1 MKRREFVGKVSL
13 GSAVAL
19 AAGTAPLASARGHDH
34 RPIDGPLASATV
46 SFGQWPAG
54 ASPTLD
60 RMATPD
66 APAAANTH
74 LLLPYRA
81 KVKVGGSVNF
91 IIAGFHQIV
100 VYGPGK
106 APGDVNTGTLLP
118 IPGLPPFLG
127 LIDDPAGRV
136 YRGPTP
142 AGLPQDRVEV
152 VQFNQRGSHL
162 VICSFSPHFINDNMH
177 GWVDVLP

>member
-1 MKRREFVGKVSL
+1 MKRREFVEKVSL
-13 GSAVAL
+13 GTAAAL
-19 AAGTAPLASARGHDH
+19 SIGAAPSAREQGHGH
-34 RPIDGPLASATV
+34 RPIEGPLSSATV

-54 ASPTLD
+54 ATPTLD

-74 LLLPYRA
+74 LLIPYTA
-81 KVKVGGSVNF
+81 KIKVGGAVNF
-91 IIAGFHQIV
+91 ILAGFHQIV
-100 VYGPGK
+100 VYAPGK
-106 APGDVNTGTLLP
+106 RPVDVNTSTLIP

-136 YRGPTP
+136 YRGLNP
-142 AGLPQDRVEV
+142 ADHPQDRVEV
-152 VQFNQRGSHL
+152 VQFHQAGLHL
-162 VICSFSPHFINDNMH
+162 VICAFSVHFINDGMY